1 MSHEQGANNRW
12 ASRICYAIG
21 NLGQAA
27 FYNALSTYFVTYYAA
42 QTLFRDYEA
51 SEATAMIGIIT
62 ALVFII
68 RIVEIF
74 IDPLLGN
81 LVDNT
86 TSRFG
91 RFKPWQ
97 VIGGVGS
104 SILLFAIFT
113 GLFGLVNVNKGVFIV
128 VFIIVFVVLDVLYS
142 LRDIS
147 YWGMIPALSSSS
159 QERSVYTALGT
170 FTGSV
175 GYNGVTSIVVPV
187 VGFFGA
193 IAGAGSESQEGWTG
207 FGAVIAILGIVT
219 CLAVAIGTR
228 EEESLLRDAGDKSN
242 PLEAFQAIVRNDQL
256 LWVSLSYV
264 LYSIANVATTG
275 FMIYL
280 FKFILRLPDS
290 YSMVG
295 IIAFVIGLAVTP
307 LYPAINRRVPRRY
320 LYLSGMVLMAVAYV
334 LFILFSAN
342 VVVVFIALVLFYLPA
357 TCIQMTAILTIT
369 DSVEYGQWKTGRRN
383 EAVTL
388 SVRPMLDKIA
398 GALSNSIVGF
408 VAIAAAMTNDVDP
421 DLLTVAN
428 VETFKTA
435 AFYVPLAVIVLSFVV
450 FATKVSLSE
459 KKHGEIV
466 SELEKSMVHSEA
478 NVGAEQ

>member
-104 SILLFAIFT
+104 SILLFALFT

-478 NVGAEQ
+478 NEGAEQ

>member
-128 VFIIVFVVLDVLYS
+128 VFIIIFVVLDVLYS

-369 DSVEYGQWKTGRRN
+369 DSVEYGQWKTGKRN

-478 NVGAEQ
+478 NEG

>member
-1 MSHEQGANNRW
+1 
-12 ASRICYAIG
+12 
-21 NLGQAA
+21 
-27 FYNALSTYFVTYYAA
+27 
-42 QTLFRDYEA
+42 
-51 SEATAMIGIIT
+51 MIAIIT

-68 RIVEIF
+68 RIAEIF

-86 TSRFG
+86 TSRWG

-159 QERSVYTALGT
+159 EERSVYTALGT
-170 FTGSV
+170 FTGSI
-175 GYNGVTSIVVPV
+175 GYNGVTAIVVPV
-187 VGFFGA
+187 VAFFGGL
-193 IAGAGSESQEGWTG
+193 AGAGSESQEGWTG
-207 FGAVIAILGIVT
+207 FGAVIALLGIVT
-219 CLAVAIGTR
+219 CLAVAFGTR
-228 EEESLLRDAGDKSN
+228 EEESVLRDPGDKSN
-242 PLEAFQAIVRNDQL
+242 PLQAFQAIGRNDQL

-280 FKFILRLPDS
+280 FKFVLRLPDS
-290 YSMVG
+290 YSVVG
-295 IIAFVIGLAVTP
+295 IIAFVIGLVVTP

-320 LYLSGMVLMAVAYV
+320 LYLGGMALMAIAYV
-334 LFILFSAN
+334 LFILFSTN
-342 VVVVFIALVLFYLPA
+342 LTVVFIALVLFYLPA

-369 DSVEYGQWKTGRRN
+369 DSVEYGQLKTGKRN

-408 VAIAAAMTNDVDP
+408 VAIAAAMTNDVNP
-421 DLLTVAN
+421 DLLTTAN
-428 VETFKTA
+428 IETFKAA
-435 AFYVPLAVIVLSFVV
+435 AFYAPLGVIVLAFFV
-450 FATKVSLSE
+450 FARKVTLSE

-466 SELEKSMVHSEA
+466 ATLKA
-478 NVGAEQ
+478 NMAHAEVVED

>member
-1 MSHEQGANNRW
+1 MSHEQGAHKSW
-12 ASRICYAIG
+12 VSRICYAIG

-27 FYNALSTYFVTYYAA
+27 YYNALSTFFVTYYAA
-42 QTLFRDYEA
+42 QTLFRDYED
-51 SEATAMIGIIT
+51 SEAKAMLAIIT

-68 RIVEIF
+68 RIAEIF

-86 TSRFG
+86 TTRWG

-159 QERSVYTALGT
+159 EERSVYTALGT
-170 FTGSV
+170 FTGSI
-175 GYNGVTSIVVPV
+175 GYNGVTAIVVPLV
-187 VGFFGA
+187 AFFGSG
-193 IAGAGSESQEGWTG
+193 AGAGSESQAGWSG
-207 FGAVIAILGIVT
+207 FGAVIGILGIVT
-219 CLAVAIGTR
+219 CLAVAFGTR
-228 EEESLLRDAGDKSN
+228 EEESVLRDPGDKSN
-242 PLEAFQAIVRNDQL
+242 PLQAFQAIGRNDQL

-280 FKFILRLPDS
+280 FKFVLRQPDS
-290 YSMVG
+290 YSIVG
-295 IIAFVIGLAVTP
+295 IIAFVVGLIVTP

-320 LYLSGMVLMAVAYV
+320 LYLGGMVLMAIAYI
-334 LFILFSAN
+334 LFILFSAKYQI
-342 VVVVFIALVLFYLPA
+342 VFIALVLFYLPA

-369 DSVEYGQWKTGRRN
+369 DSVEYGQLKTGKRN

-421 DLLTVAN
+421 DLLTTAN
-428 VETFKTA
+428 IETFKTA
-435 AFYVPLAVIVLSFVV
+435 AFYAPLGVIVLSFLV
-450 FATKVSLSE
+450 FAIKVSLTE

-466 SELEKSMVHSEA
+466 ENLKQNMSRADITE
-478 NVGAEQ
+478 G

>member
-187 VGFFGA
+187 VGFFGD

-228 EEESLLRDAGDKSN
+228 EEESLLRDAGDKLN

-369 DSVEYGQWKTGRRN
+369 DSVEYGQWKTGKRN

-450 FATKVSLSE
+450 FARKVSLTE

-478 NVGAEQ
+478 NEG

>member
-104 SILLFAIFT
+104 SILLFVIFT

-193 IAGAGSESQEGWTG
+193 IAGAGSKSQEGWTG

-295 IIAFVIGLAVTP
+295 IIAFLIGLAVTP

-369 DSVEYGQWKTGRRN
+369 DSVEYGQWKTGKRN

-450 FATKVSLSE
+450 FARKVSLSE

-478 NVGAEQ
+478 NEG